1 MKAVTI
7 ALSNLRRLFR
17 DRSSI
22 FFVFVFP
29 LALVLL
35 IGLQFGGRSGPRVGV
50 LVQEPGPI
58 ADGLVDRLS
67 AEPGIE
73 VLTFDD
79 EGSLLSAVERGSI
92 DAAVVL
98 PAGFDGAIAAGDPIE
113 IGFVARSSGVGPS
126 LRPVVAQAAQS
137 SLLPVTAARFVADQG
152 LADFPAAMTIAE
164 ALQSSS
170 PKVGVTT
177 TTVGEALFPSTLGR
191 FDLGASSQLILFM
204 FITALSGGAVL
215 IQTRQLGLSR
225 RMLSTPTSV
234 RTILSGE
241 ALGRFSVV
249 IVQGLYIMIGTLI
262 IFSVNWGDPLGAAAI
277 LVMFSAVGA
286 GAAMLIGTVFRNAEQ
301 AGGVAVMLGLGLAAL
316 GGCML
321 PIQLFSP
328 TLQQV
333 AHITPHAWAVDAF
346 AKLVQEGGGL
356 VDILPE
362 LGVLAVYAAALLL
375 VASWRLRVVITR
387 A

>member
-1 MKAVTI
+1 MKAITI

-29 LALVLL
+29 MALVLL
-35 IGLQFGGRSGPRVGV
+35 IGLQFGGSFEPQVGA
-50 LVQEPGPI
+50 LVEDSGPI
-58 ADGLVDRLS
+58 ASRVVERLS
-67 AEPGIE
+67 KEPGIE
-73 VLTFDD
+73 VVPFETLERMVT
-79 EGSLLSAVERGSI
+79 AVERGSVE
-92 DAAVVL
+92 AAVTI
-98 PAGFDGAIAAGDPIE
+98 PFGFDEAISAGQPVE
-113 IGFVARSSGVGPS
+113 VFFVARPSGVGPS
-126 LRPVVAQAAQS
+126 LRPIVSHVLQA
-137 SLLPVTAARFVADQG
+137 SLLPATAARFVADQG
-152 LADFPAAMTIAE
+152 LASFDVALATAE
-164 ALQSSS
+164 QMQGNLAS
-170 PKVGVTT
+170 VGVTT
-177 TTVGEALFPSTLGR
+177 RTVGEALFPATLGR

-241 ALGRFSVV
+241 ALGRFGVV
-249 IVQGLYIMIGTLI
+249 IVQGLYIMLGSLL

-277 LVMFSAVGA
+277 VILFSAVGA

-301 AGGVAVMLGLGLAAL
+301 AGGVAVMMGLGMAAL

-321 PIQLFSP
+321 PLQLFSP
-328 TLQQV
+328 TLQRI
-333 AHITPHAWAVDAF
+333 AHITPHAWAVDGF

-356 VDILPE
+356 TDILPE
-362 LGVLAVYAAALLL
+362 LGVLAAFAGVLLL
-375 VASWRLRVVITR
+375 VASWRLRVAITR

>member
-1 MKAVTI
+1 MKAFSI

-22 FFVFVFP
+22 FFVFIFP

-35 IGLQFGGRSGPRVGV
+35 IGLQFGGTFAPQIGLHAGDLGS
-50 LVQEPGPI
+50 I
-58 ADGLVDRLS
+58 ASRFVDELR

-73 VLTFDD
+73 VRIFDD
-79 EGSLLSAVERGSI
+79 EASLLAAVERGSVE
-92 DAAVVL
+92 AAVNL
-98 PAGFDGAIAAGDPIE
+98 PAGFDRAVTDGDPVE
-113 IGFVARSSGVGPS
+113 VGFLARSSGIGPS
-126 LRPVVAQAAQS
+126 LRPVVGQALQS
-137 SLLPVTAARFVADQG
+137 SLLPATAASFVADQG
-152 LADFPAAMTIAE
+152 LGDFSQALAIAE
-164 ALQSSS
+164 
-170 PKVGVTT
+170 GVRSATPRIEVRT
-177 TTVGEALFPSTLGR
+177 TTVGEALFPTSLGQ

-241 ALGRFSVV
+241 ALGRFAVV
-249 IVQGLYIMIGTLI
+249 LVQGLYIMIGSLI
-262 IFSVNWGDPLGAAAI
+262 IFSVNWGDPLGAAAV
-277 LVMFSAVGA
+277 LVLFAAVGA

-301 AGGVAVMLGLGLAAL
+301 AGGVGVMLGLGLAAL

-328 TLQQV
+328 TLRQI
-333 AHITPHAWAVDAF
+333 AHVTPHAWAIDAF
-346 AKLVQEGGGL
+346 AKLVQDGGGL

-362 LGVLAVYAAALLL
+362 LGVLAAYAAVLLL
-375 VASWRLRVVITR
+375 IASWRLRVVITR
-387 A
+387 T

>member
-1 MKAVTI
+1 VAQVVQS
-7 ALSNLRRLFR
+7 AL
-17 DRSSI
+17 
-22 FFVFVFP
+22 
-29 LALVLL
+29 
-35 IGLQFGGRSGPRVGV
+35 
-50 LVQEPGPI
+50 
-58 ADGLVDRLS
+58 
-67 AEPGIE
+67 
-73 VLTFDD
+73 
-79 EGSLLSAVERGSI
+79 
-92 DAAVVL
+92 L
-98 PAGFDGAIAAGDPIE
+98 PA
-113 IGFVARSSGVGPS
+113 
-126 LRPVVAQAAQS
+126 
-137 SLLPVTAARFVADQG
+137 TAAAFVADQG
-152 LADFPAAMTIAE
+152 LATFED
-164 ALQSSS
+164 ALTTAVDLQATS
-170 PKVGVTT
+170 PVINVTT
-177 TTVGEALFPSTLGR
+177 STVGEALFPSTLGQ

-215 IQTRQLGLSR
+215 IQTRQLGLSK

-241 ALGRFSVV
+241 ALGRFAVV
-249 IVQGLYIMIGTLI
+249 IVQGLYIMIGSLI
-262 IFSVNWGDPLGAAAI
+262 FFSVNWGDPLGAAAI
-277 LVMFSAVGA
+277 LIAFSAVGA

-301 AGGVAVMLGLGLAAL
+301 AGGVGVMLGLGLAAL

-362 LGVLAVYAAALLL
+362 LGVLAGYAVVLLA

-387 A
+387 G

>member
-1 MKAVTI
+1 MKAFSI

-35 IGLQFGGRSGPRVGV
+35 IGLQFGGDFAPQVGLHV
-50 LVQEPGPI
+50 GDQGPI
-58 ADGLVDRLS
+58 ASRFVDELM

-73 VLTFDD
+73 VRIFQD
-79 EGSLLSAVERGSI
+79 EESLLAAVERGSVE
-92 DAAVVL
+92 AAVDL
-98 PAGFDGAIAAGDPIE
+98 PAGFDRAVTEGDTVE
-113 IGFVARSSGVGPS
+113 VGFLARSSGIGPS
-126 LRPVVAQAAQS
+126 LRPVVGQALQS
-137 SLLPVTAARFVADQG
+137 ALLAATAARFVADQG
-152 LADFPAAMTIAE
+152 LGDFSQALAVAEGVQSAAPRVE
-164 ALQSSS
+164 
-170 PKVGVTT
+170 VRT
-177 TTVGEALFPSTLGR
+177 TTVGEALFPTSLGQ

-241 ALGRFSVV
+241 ALGRFAVV
-249 IVQGLYIMIGTLI
+249 LVQGLYIMIGSLI
-262 IFSVNWGDPLGAAAI
+262 IFSVNWGDPLGAAAVLI
-277 LVMFSAVGA
+277 LFAAVGA

-301 AGGVAVMLGLGLAAL
+301 AGGVGVMLGLGLAAL

-328 TLQQV
+328 TLRQI
-333 AHITPHAWAVDAF
+333 AHVTPHAWAIDAF

-362 LGVLAVYAAALLL
+362 LGVLAAYAAVLLL
-375 VASWRLRVVITR
+375 IASWRLRVVITR

>member
-1 MKAVTI
+1 MKAFSI

-22 FFVFVFP
+22 FFVFIFP

-35 IGLQFGGRSGPRVGV
+35 IGLQFGGDSAPQIGLHAGD
-50 LVQEPGPI
+50 PGPI
-58 ADGLVDRLS
+58 ASRFVDELR
-67 AEPGIE
+67 AEPGIG
-73 VLTFDD
+73 VRIFDD
-79 EGSLLSAVERGSI
+79 EESLLAAVERGSVE
-92 DAAVVL
+92 AAVNL
-98 PAGFDGAIAAGDPIE
+98 PAGFDRAVTDGEPAVV
-113 IGFVARSSGVGPS
+113 GFLARSSGIGPS
-126 LRPVVAQAAQS
+126 LRPVVGQALQS
-137 SLLPVTAARFVADQG
+137 SLLPATAAHFVADQG
-152 LADFPAAMTIAE
+152 LGNFSEALAIAE
-164 ALQSSS
+164 
-170 PKVGVTT
+170 GVRSAAPRIEVRT
-177 TTVGEALFPSTLGR
+177 TTVGEALFPTSLGQ

-241 ALGRFSVV
+241 ALGRFAVV
-249 IVQGLYIMIGTLI
+249 LVQGLYIMIGSLI
-262 IFSVNWGDPLGAAAI
+262 IFSVNWGDPLGAAAV
-277 LVMFSAVGA
+277 LVLFAAVGA

-301 AGGVAVMLGLGLAAL
+301 AGGVGVMLGLGLAAL

-328 TLQQV
+328 TLRQI
-333 AHITPHAWAVDAF
+333 AHVTPHAWAIDAF

-362 LGVLAVYAAALLL
+362 LGVLAAYAAVLLL
-375 VASWRLRVVITR
+375 IASWRLRVVITR

>member
-1 MKAVTI
+1 MKAVFI
-7 ALSNLRRLFR
+7 ALSNLKRLFR

-35 IGLQFGGRSGPRVGV
+35 IGLQFGGSFAPEVGV
-50 LVQEPGPI
+50 VVEQSGPI
-58 ADGLVDRLS
+58 ADRVVGQLS
-67 AEPGIE
+67 EAPGIE
-73 VLTFDD
+73 VVPFDD
-79 EGSLLSAVERGSI
+79 EERLLAAVERGSVSSAVVI
-92 DAAVVL
+92 PADFDVAVAGGQPAAV
-98 PAGFDGAIAAGDPIE
+98 GFI
-113 IGFVARSSGVGPS
+113 ARSSGVGPS
-126 LRPVVAQAAQS
+126 LRPVVAQAVQA
-137 SLLPVTAARFVADQG
+137 SLLPATAARFVADQG
-152 LADFPAAMTIAE
+152 LADFEVALATAE
-164 ALQSSS
+164 QVRASS
-170 PKVGVTT
+170 PTVEVTT
-177 TTVGEALFPSTLGR
+177 TTVGESLFPATLGR

-234 RTILSGE
+234 RTIVSGE
-241 ALGRFSVV
+241 ALGRFAVV

-286 GAAMLIGTVFRNAEQ
+286 GAAMLIGTLFRNAEQ

-328 TLQQV
+328 TLQRV
-333 AHITPHAWAVDAF
+333 AHITPHAWAIDGF
-346 AKLVQEGGGL
+346 AKLVQDDGGL
-356 VDILPE
+356 FDILPE
-362 LGVLAVYAAALLL
+362 LGVLAAYAAVLLL
-375 VASWRLRVVITR
+375 LASWRLRVAITR
-387 A
+387 T